1 MKYEKMKE
9 AVEQIEA
16 KKKEQEFFRQFLE
29 GKIIEI
35 KITAKQS
42 DKINRAYEITPDGT
56 TIRFDSLVELI
67 ENEIRDKVRQW
78 EKEIEDLEA
87 E

>member
-1 MKYEKMKE
+1 MKE
-9 AVEQIEA
+9 AVVQIEA

-35 KITAKQS
+35 KLTAKQS
-42 DKINRAYEITPDGT
+42 EKINRDYEITPDT
-56 TIRFDSLVELI
+56 KTINFDALMCLI
-67 ENEIRDKVRQW
+67 ESEIGDKVRQW
-78 EKEIEDLEA
+78 GKEIEKLEA